1 MTRMWNGSQGAVFL
15 LRMPENQTSRVKH
28 RYLVKTDTQGLFSHS
43 LTPKLK
49 TYPPLGA
56 AMSTGFHARV
66 LVAEDEEFTLNLL
79 REVLEGSDF
88 EVSAVQNVA
97 EAIATIESFDPHAV
111 ITDLN
116 FGVSG
121 PNGADLL
128 AFLDANHPW
137 IGKIVLTSH
146 SSPALAVPGGMTLPE
161 DVTYMVKSE
170 LKSIS
175 NLIAA
180 VKDSITKSNT
190 VIMTPHE
197 DGERIIISQAQGEIL
212 LLISEGL
219 TNAAIAKKRGTSLRA
234 TETLVQRTFAIL
246 GLKNDEDFNPRVLAV
261 RMWQQG
267 KVVIR

>member
-1 MTRMWNGSQGAVFL
+1 
-15 LRMPENQTSRVKH
+15 
-28 RYLVKTDTQGLFSHS
+28 
-43 LTPKLK
+43 
-49 TYPPLGA
+49 
-56 AMSTGFHARV
+56 MSNSFHTRV
-66 LVAEDEEFTLNLL
+66 LIAEDEEFTLNLL
-79 REVLEGSDF
+79 SEVLTAADF

-97 EAIATIESFDPHAV
+97 EAIATIESFNPHAV

-121 PNGADLL
+121 PSGADLL
-128 AFLDANHPW
+128 AYIDANHPW

-146 SSPALAVPGGMTLPE
+146 SSPTLAVPGGMTLPD

-175 NLIAA
+175 NLITA
-180 VKDSITKSNT
+180 VNDSITKSSS
-190 VIMTPHE
+190 VKPTPTE

-234 TETLVQRTFAIL
+234 TETLIQRTFAIL

>member
-1 MTRMWNGSQGAVFL
+1 MSN
-15 LRMPENQTSRVKH
+15 
-28 RYLVKTDTQGLFSHS
+28 LFH
-43 LTPKLK
+43 T
-49 TYPPLGA
+49 
-56 AMSTGFHARV
+56 RV
-66 LVAEDEEFTLNLL
+66 LIAEDEEFTLNLL
-79 REVLEGSDF
+79 SEVLTAADF

-97 EAIATIESFDPHAV
+97 EAIATMESFDPHAV

-121 PNGADLL
+121 PSGADLL
-128 AFLDANHPW
+128 AYIDANHPW

-146 SSPALAVPGGMTLPE
+146 SSPTLAVPGGMTLPD

-175 NLIAA
+175 NLITA
-180 VKDSITKSNT
+180 VNDSITKSNS
-190 VIMTPHE
+190 VKPTPPE

-234 TETLVQRTFAIL
+234 TETLIQRTFAIL

>member
-1 MTRMWNGSQGAVFL
+1 
-15 LRMPENQTSRVKH
+15 
-28 RYLVKTDTQGLFSHS
+28 
-43 LTPKLK
+43 
-49 TYPPLGA
+49 
-56 AMSTGFHARV
+56 MSTGFRARV

-79 REVLEGSDF
+79 SEVLTAADF
-88 EVSAVQNVA
+88 EVSAVQSVA

-121 PNGADLL
+121 PSGADLL
-128 AFLDANHPW
+128 AYIDANHPW

-146 SSPALAVPGGMTLPE
+146 SSPTLAVPGGMTLPD

-175 NLIAA
+175 NLITA
-180 VKDSITKSNT
+180 VNDSITKSSS
-190 VIMTPHE
+190 VKPTPPE

-234 TETLVQRTFAIL
+234 TETLIQRTFAIL

>member
-1 MTRMWNGSQGAVFL
+1 
-15 LRMPENQTSRVKH
+15 
-28 RYLVKTDTQGLFSHS
+28 
-43 LTPKLK
+43 
-49 TYPPLGA
+49 
-56 AMSTGFHARV
+56 MSNSFHTRV
-66 LVAEDEEFTLNLL
+66 LIAEDEEFTLNLL
-79 REVLEGSDF
+79 SEVLTAADF

-97 EAIATIESFDPHAV
+97 DAIATIETFDPHAV

-121 PNGADLL
+121 PSGADLL
-128 AFLDANHPW
+128 AYIDSNHPW

-146 SSPALAVPGGMTLPE
+146 SSPALAVPGGITLPE
-161 DVTYMVKSE
+161 DVTYLVKSE

-175 NLIAA
+175 ILITA

-190 VIMTPHE
+190 IKLTPSE

-261 RMWQQG
+261 RMWQQDR
-267 KVVIR
+267 VVIR

>member
-1 MTRMWNGSQGAVFL
+1 
-15 LRMPENQTSRVKH
+15 
-28 RYLVKTDTQGLFSHS
+28 
-43 LTPKLK
+43 
-49 TYPPLGA
+49 
-56 AMSTGFHARV
+56 MSNSFHTRV
-66 LVAEDEEFTLNLL
+66 LIAEDEEFTLNLL
-79 REVLEGSDF
+79 SEVLTAADF

-97 EAIATIESFDPHAV
+97 DAIATIETFDPHAV

-121 PNGADLL
+121 PSGADLL
-128 AFLDANHPW
+128 AYIDSNHPW

-146 SSPALAVPGGMTLPE
+146 ASPALAVPGGITLPE

-175 NLIAA
+175 ILIAA
-180 VKDSITKSNT
+180 VKDSISKSNT
-190 VIMTPHE
+190 LKLTPSE

-267 KVVIR
+267 RVVIR

>member
-1 MTRMWNGSQGAVFL
+1 
-15 LRMPENQTSRVKH
+15 
-28 RYLVKTDTQGLFSHS
+28 
-43 LTPKLK
+43 
-49 TYPPLGA
+49 
-56 AMSTGFHARV
+56 MSNSFHTRV
-66 LVAEDEEFTLNLL
+66 LIAEDEEFTLNLL
-79 REVLEGSDF
+79 SEVLTAADF

-97 EAIATIESFDPHAV
+97 EAIATIESFDPHAL

-121 PNGADLL
+121 PSGADLL
-128 AFLDANHPW
+128 AYIDANHPW

-146 SSPALAVPGGMTLPE
+146 SSPTLAVPGGMTLPD

-175 NLIAA
+175 NLITA
-180 VKDSITKSNT
+180 VNDSITKSNS
-190 VIMTPHE
+190 VKPTPPE

-219 TNAAIAKKRGTSLRA
+219 TNSAIAKKRGTSLRA

>member
-1 MTRMWNGSQGAVFL
+1 
-15 LRMPENQTSRVKH
+15 
-28 RYLVKTDTQGLFSHS
+28 
-43 LTPKLK
+43 
-49 TYPPLGA
+49 
-56 AMSTGFHARV
+56 
-66 LVAEDEEFTLNLL
+66 
-79 REVLEGSDF
+79 
-88 EVSAVQNVA
+88 
-97 EAIATIESFDPHAV
+97 
-111 ITDLN
+111 
-116 FGVSG
+116 
-121 PNGADLL
+121 
-128 AFLDANHPW
+128 
-137 IGKIVLTSH
+137 
-146 SSPALAVPGGMTLPE
+146 MTLPE

>member
-1 MTRMWNGSQGAVFL
+1 
-15 LRMPENQTSRVKH
+15 
-28 RYLVKTDTQGLFSHS
+28 
-43 LTPKLK
+43 
-49 TYPPLGA
+49 
-56 AMSTGFHARV
+56 MSNSFHTRV
-66 LVAEDEEFTLNLL
+66 LIAEDEEFTLNLL
-79 REVLEGSDF
+79 SEVLTAADF

-97 EAIATIESFDPHAV
+97 EAIATIESFNPHAV

-121 PNGADLL
+121 PSGADLL
-128 AFLDANHPW
+128 AYIDANHPW

-146 SSPALAVPGGMTLPE
+146 SSPTLAVPGGMTLPD

-175 NLIAA
+175 NLITA
-180 VKDSITKSNT
+180 VNDSITKSNS
-190 VIMTPHE
+190 VKPTPPK

-234 TETLVQRTFAIL
+234 TETLIQRTFAIL
-246 GLKNDEDFNPRVLAV
+246 GLKYDEDFNPRVLAV

>member
-1 MTRMWNGSQGAVFL
+1 
-15 LRMPENQTSRVKH
+15 
-28 RYLVKTDTQGLFSHS
+28 
-43 LTPKLK
+43 
-49 TYPPLGA
+49 
-56 AMSTGFHARV
+56 MSNSFHTRV
-66 LVAEDEEFTLNLL
+66 LIAEDEEFTLNLL
-79 REVLEGSDF
+79 SEVLTAADF

-121 PNGADLL
+121 PSGADLL
-128 AFLDANHPW
+128 AYIDANHPW

-146 SSPALAVPGGMTLPE
+146 SSPTLAVPGGITLPD

-175 NLIAA
+175 NLITA
-180 VKDSITKSNT
+180 VKDSITKSST
-190 VIMTPHE
+190 VKLAPPE

-234 TETLVQRTFAIL
+234 TETLIQRTFAIL

>member
-1 MTRMWNGSQGAVFL
+1 
-15 LRMPENQTSRVKH
+15 
-28 RYLVKTDTQGLFSHS
+28 
-43 LTPKLK
+43 
-49 TYPPLGA
+49 
-56 AMSTGFHARV
+56 MSNSFHTRV
-66 LVAEDEEFTLNLL
+66 LIAEDEEFTLNLL
-79 REVLEGSDF
+79 SEVLTAADF

-97 EAIATIESFDPHAV
+97 DAIATIKTFDPHAV

-121 PNGADLL
+121 PSGADLL
-128 AFLDANHPW
+128 AYIDSNHPW

-146 SSPALAVPGGMTLPE
+146 SSPALAVPGGITLPE

-175 NLIAA
+175 ILITA

-190 VIMTPHE
+190 LKLTPSE

-267 KVVIR
+267 RVIIR

>member
-1 MTRMWNGSQGAVFL
+1 
-15 LRMPENQTSRVKH
+15 
-28 RYLVKTDTQGLFSHS
+28 
-43 LTPKLK
+43 
-49 TYPPLGA
+49 
-56 AMSTGFHARV
+56 MSNSFHTRV
-66 LVAEDEEFTLNLL
+66 LIAEDEEFTLNLL
-79 REVLEGSDF
+79 SEVLTAADF

-97 EAIATIESFDPHAV
+97 DAIATIETFDPHAV

-121 PNGADLL
+121 PSGADLL
-128 AFLDANHPW
+128 AYIDSNHPW

-146 SSPALAVPGGMTLPE
+146 SSPALAVPGGITLPE

-175 NLIAA
+175 ILITA

-190 VIMTPHE
+190 IKLTPLE

-267 KVVIR
+267 RVVIR

>member
-1 MTRMWNGSQGAVFL
+1 
-15 LRMPENQTSRVKH
+15 
-28 RYLVKTDTQGLFSHS
+28 
-43 LTPKLK
+43 
-49 TYPPLGA
+49 
-56 AMSTGFHARV
+56 MSNSFHTRV
-66 LVAEDEEFTLNLL
+66 LIAEDEEFTLNLL
-79 REVLEGSDF
+79 SEVLTAADF
-88 EVSAVQNVA
+88 EVSTVQNVA
-97 EAIATIESFDPHAV
+97 DAIATIEPFDPHAV

-121 PNGADLL
+121 PSGADLL
-128 AFLDANHPW
+128 AYLDANHPW

-146 SSPALAVPGGMTLPE
+146 SSPTLAVPGGMTLPE
-161 DVTYMVKSE
+161 EVTYMVKSE

-190 VIMTPHE
+190 VTMTPHE

-246 GLKNDEDFNPRVLAV
+246 GLKNEEDFNPRVLAV

-267 KVVIR
+267 KVVIK